1 MFSSITNYWP
11 EKNKL
16 TRHFYRSQLKQQ
28 QQQNKKQIKETPAKS
43 EKNIEVCGF

>member
-1 MFSSITNYWP
+1 MVSSITNYWP

-16 TRHFYRSQLKQQ
+16 KRHFYRSQLK

-43 EKNIEVCGF
+43 ENNI

>member
-1 MFSSITNYWP
+1 MVSSITSYWP

-16 TRHFYRSQLKQQ
+16 ARHFYRSQLKQ

-43 EKNIEVCGF
+43 EKNI